1 MNEQI
6 NLLDINNLSVLY
18 KTEKGNVR
26 AVDSVTLSIDKGES
40 LGIVGESG
48 SGKTTLIMALLR
60 LLPKTALIEGE
71 AIFKGK
77 NIFELKEKKLK
88 DLRWQEIS
96 IVFQKAMSS
105 FSPLHKIGKQLTDV
119 YNVHNK
125 NCPKDETIK
134 RIKYLF
140 KLMNLSDRVY
150 DLYPHE
156 LSGGMLKRVA
166 IAMSLLNN
174 PSLVILDEATVGLD
188 VVTQGQILK
197 EIRKL
202 EEEIG
207 ITSLI
212 ITHDVSVVAENCKK
226 VAVMY
231 AGRLMETGYVK
242 DVFTKPTH
250 PYTKA
255 LLQSYPSLKG
265 ENQKLH
271 GIKGSLPDL
280 SKNHIGCIFAP
291 RCTIAKEKCFKF
303 KPELKSVKEKQEA
316 ACFFAG
322 GEINE

>member
-6 NLLDINNLSVLY
+6 NLIDINNLSILY
-18 KTEKGNVR
+18 KTEKGNIR
-26 AVDSVTLSIDKGES
+26 AVDDVSLSIDKGES

-60 LLPKTALIEGE
+60 LLPKTAIIEGE
-71 AIFKGK
+71 AKFKGK
-77 NIFELKEKKLK
+77 NIFSFSNKELK
-88 DLRWQEIS
+88 DLRWQEMS

-105 FSPLHKIGKQLTDV
+105 FSPLHKIGRQLVDV
-119 YNVHNK
+119 YSVHNK
-125 NCPKDETIK
+125 NCSKDKIIK
-134 RIKYLF
+134 RINYLF

-197 EIRKL
+197 EIKKL
-202 EEEIG
+202 EKEVD

-212 ITHDVSVVAENCKK
+212 ITHDVSVVSENCKK

-242 DVFTKPTH
+242 DVFTKPAH

-255 LLQSYPSLKG
+255 LFQSYPSLKG
-265 ENQKLH
+265 ENKKLNS
-271 GIKGSLPDL
+271 IKGSLPDL
-280 SKNHIGCIFAP
+280 SVKYAGCIFSP
-291 RCTIAKEKCFKF
+291 RCSFAKEKCFKF
-303 KPELKSVKEKQEA
+303 RPELKDIKENQQV

-322 GEINE
+322 GEIDG